1 MAEKIATRQ
10 AYGEELAALGAKNE
24 NIVVLDADLSGSTMT
39 KMFKAA
45 YPERFFNAGIAEQNM
60 YAMAAGLATSGKI
73 PFASTFAMFAAGRAY
88 EIIRNSIGYPHANV
102 KICATHAGI
111 TVGEDGAT
119 HQCVEDLALMRA
131 IPGMTVINPADATS
145 AKILL
150 NKAAELYGPVY
161 MRFGRAGVPV
171 RYAADADLQIG
182 KAVQLK
188 DGHEATIIATGIMV
202 EEALAAAEALEKEGI
217 LVRVLDMHTIKPL
230 DEEAILAAAQETGAI
245 VTAEEHTVK
254 GGLGSAVAEVV
265 STGGSVGAP
274 CPVPMAM
281 VGVQDVFGRSGKPAE
296 LMAEY
301 KLTAK
306 DIEEAVNKVVV
317 LK

>member
-1 MAEKIATRQ
+1 MVFNGDIPRAR
-10 AYGEELAALGAKNE
+10 
-24 NIVVLDADLSGSTMT
+24 ADLGEIFRQPTYVLRDRHFIIIQNDNEVQS
-39 KMFKAA
+39 
-45 YPERFFNAGIAEQNM
+45 FFV
-60 YAMAAGLATSGKI
+60 T
-73 PFASTFAMFAAGRAY
+73 AGRAY

-131 IPGMTVINPADATS
+131 IPGMTVINPADAVS

-161 MRFGRAGVPV
+161 MRFGRAAVPV
-171 RYAADADLQIG
+171 NYAEGAELEIG
-182 KAVQLK
+182 KASQLR
-188 DGHEATIIATGIMV
+188 DGHDATIIATGIMV
-202 EEALAAAEALEKEGI
+202 AEAMAAAEALEKEGI

-230 DEEAILAAAQETGAI
+230 DEAAVLAAAEETGAI

-265 STGGSVGAP
+265 STGGSEGAP

-281 VGVQDVFGRSGKPAE
+281 IGVQDVFGRSGKPAE

-306 DIEEAVNKVVV
+306 DIEAAVNKVIV